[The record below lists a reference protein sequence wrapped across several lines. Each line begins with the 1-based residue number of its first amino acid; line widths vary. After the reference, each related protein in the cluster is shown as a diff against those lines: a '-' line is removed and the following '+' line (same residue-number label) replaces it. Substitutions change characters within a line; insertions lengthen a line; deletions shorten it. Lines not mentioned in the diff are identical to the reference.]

1 MSNEIQIFNFQE
13 NNEIRIINQ
22 NGEPWFVAKDV
33 CDILGLTNVTK
44 ALYALDDDEKMTL
57 TLSKSH
63 LGQRGGAQ
71 KINVISESG
80 LYALILRS
88 DKPNAKVFRKWITS
102 EVLPALR
109 KNGSYSM
116 TQNNNSVEQQYS
128 VQFAELQE
136 SISNLKLRIDYW
148 KELNKLLQKAYDF
161 VELKNSSTSW
171 FGVPEYMKHD
181 KADITFFFYLLSACK
196 NFVDE
201 KNKSLNDKIEGL
213 KNAMLAN

>member
-102 EVLPALR
+102 EVLPSIR
-109 KNGSYSM
+109 KSGTYSL
-116 TQNNNSVEQQYS
+116 QKDAPAYQC
-128 VQFAELQE
+128 AELQE
-136 SISNLKLRIDYW
+136 GVNNIKLRIEYW
-148 KELNKLLQKAYDF
+148 DKLKQLLREVFNF
-161 VELKNSSTSW
+161 VRPRNERNYW
-171 FGVPEYMKHD
+171 YGVPPYMKYD
-181 KADITFFFYLLSACK
+181 KSDIYFLYSLSMAMQTFAQ
-196 NFVDE
+196 
-201 KNKSLNDKIEGL
+201 NKSENLEKKLETFKEAMVDND
-213 KNAMLAN
+213 